1 MDSLAY
7 VTIISI
13 IFFIVKFIYVKLK
26 KSDITLKYIIQDTC
40 IVFLSSSAGF
50 FIISQFNDN
59 TEIVKPSIK
68 AFTDN
73 PQF

>member
-26 KSDITLKYIIQDTC
+26 KADITLKHIIQDTC
-40 IVFLSSSAGF
+40 IVFLSTSAGF
-50 FIISQFNDN
+50 FIISQFND
-59 TEIVKPSIK
+59 TEIVKPNIK
-68 AFTDN
+68 AFTDK